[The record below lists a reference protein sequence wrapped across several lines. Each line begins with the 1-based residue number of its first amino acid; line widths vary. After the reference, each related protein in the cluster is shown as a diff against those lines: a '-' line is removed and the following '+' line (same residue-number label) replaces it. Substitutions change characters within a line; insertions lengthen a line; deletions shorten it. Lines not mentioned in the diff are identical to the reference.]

1 MHQSFEITETPSPTP
16 SAWMGWIFVI
26 IPLRIVFRTS
36 TSSLDIASPRC
47 FESSFRGVKTLIA
60 NIFLDTVNQGK
71 TFANFCFSAFSLRNF
86 IQDVHRCWLTWY
98 VSWVHKL
105 YPIIAVTLKIC
116 FLFCLICI
124 GWLQC
129 SLEVQVCVIVCAVF
143 APYVS
148 YGSWCIHNPTD
159 VESQCAE
166 DKPSRERFLSLVA
179 ALVVCFGSFWRG

>member
-1 MHQSFEITETPSPTP
+1 MFWKQLSWSEIFRCKHISGHSQEQLSVR
-16 SAWMGWIFVI
+16 GKVI
-26 IPLRIVFRTS
+26 KAKPWL
-36 TSSLDIASPRC
+36 
-47 FESSFRGVKTLIA
+47 
-60 NIFLDTVNQGK
+60 
-71 TFANFCFSAFSLRNF
+71 TFASLLFSLRNF
-86 IQDVHRCWLTWY
+86 IQDVHRYWLTWY

-124 GWLQC
+124 CWLQC
-129 SLEVQVCVIVCAVF
+129 SLGVQVFVIVCAVF

-179 ALVVCFGSFWRG
+179 ASVVCFGPWLSAWPMTANLSLIICMKIMQF